1 MACPDAA
8 PLRFTCCFVPLCID
22 IPAALV
28 QGWHAVMQRQAT
40 GSEEVAATA
49 YRAQIKPGAWQGDNT
64 VLLFTNRG
72 CLALQP
78 LTASSYAAWVLG
90 LNLAFAMGT
99 SRLQNHLINR
109 RIRDMPRSP
118 LLMVQGC

>member
-1 MACPDAA
+1 M
-8 PLRFTCCFVPLCID
+8 
-22 IPAALV
+22 V
-28 QGWHAVMQRQAT
+28 QGWHAMMQRQAT

-78 LTASSYAAWVLG
+78 LTASRTVHASHARHSRQPADAHAAS
-90 LNLAFAMGT
+90 A
-99 SRLQNHLINR
+99 
-109 RIRDMPRSP
+109 PY
-118 LLMVQGC
+118 